1 MEKELESLDLKLTI
15 GDQNKPICY
24 VLIGHF
30 VVSKS
35 MKETILKNI
44 CYTDLVYLR
53 INKKLQT
60 QLERPEIEK
69 LIFTTLS
76 QTEDQYFVKIGKN
89 YYVSNPENK
98 ITITINSHTFRVITV
113 SSTRKTKGDIS
124 IQSKPKY

>member
-1 MEKELESLDLKLTI
+1 VEKELESHVQKLTLE
-15 GDQNKPICY
+15 GQNKPIY
-24 VLIGHF
+24 KVLFVHF
-30 VVSKS
+30 FGSKS

-44 CYTDLVYLR
+44 CYTDLVYDR
-53 INKKLQT
+53 INKKLSAR
-60 QLERPEIEK
+60 LERSEIEK

-113 SSTRKTKGDIS
+113 STTRKTKGDTP